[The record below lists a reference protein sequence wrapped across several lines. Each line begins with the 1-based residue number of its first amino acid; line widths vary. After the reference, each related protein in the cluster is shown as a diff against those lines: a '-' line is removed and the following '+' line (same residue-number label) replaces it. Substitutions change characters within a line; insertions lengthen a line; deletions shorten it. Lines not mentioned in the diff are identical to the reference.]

1 MPATYSDRIN
11 GLETSVAIKVPAR
24 AATTGNIALSGEQT
38 IDGVAVVAGDRVL
51 VLEQTNPVDN
61 GVWVVGTGSWSRP
74 EDMNGARD
82 IVEGTQIYVVEGDTL
97 ASFQFSLDTVD
108 PVIGVT
114 GLVFSAVGRI
124 SSPYIARLGDVL
136 HLRDFSPVDQSLDN
150 VTALQAFAAAAAGG
164 EHKEA
169 ILPAGEWRSS
179 APLTF
184 DFAEGEQC
192 VVSGASPDVTD
203 LIFPDGTNGIIANI
217 AHDTR
222 NDGATF
228 VLRDLAIVAGG
239 DVVGDAITLNGTRTA
254 GKTTRGFDSRGVYIK
269 GETSSL
275 GWLNG
280 LIADDIAEMVL
291 DNWKWLGKN
300 GDKTSAPIL
309 ISGGNS
315 PTEHK
320 INGFIANNFDTA
332 IEITGTVEGTN
343 IDQATLV
350 SGIRGVD
357 HNTTGEEP
365 LLALTNSHINT
376 VEYGAL
382 MRLTN
387 QSIVSGNLFYQDSGV
402 PGGFAGTDWAGIQL
416 TDGDHNAFFGN
427 VFHAW
432 NALTNR
438 YGINILAGSSNSISG
453 NIYRGFSAPTPMTRG
468 LYVNSAGNVIGKET
482 FENVTT
488 PRSIVAGNSVN
499 DADSLVSEQYAG
511 DLDALAGADAGVSV
525 RLTTTGATNL
535 PSGVNVVG
543 NAVVTRVF
551 DSATAYQELYA
562 VNGDRGA
569 YVRRKNSSAWV
580 PWQKSIVGTSTGW
593 AAATGTATRTTFAT
607 GSVTLPQLAERVKA
621 LIDDLTTRGV
631 IGS

>member
-1 MPATYSDRIN
+1 MPTSPYPAKPAGDVTSVSTIADANSVLVEVDTALRRIPFSDFQQLTYNRIN
-11 GLETSVAIKVPAR
+11 DEI
-24 AATTGNIALSGEQT
+24 
-38 IDGVAVVAGDRVL
+38 
-51 VLEQTNPVDN
+51 
-61 GVWVVGTGSWSRP
+61 
-74 EDMNGARD
+74 
-82 IVEGTQIYVVEGDTL
+82 
-97 ASFQFSLDTVD
+97 
-108 PVIGVT
+108 
-114 GLVFSAVGRI
+114 
-124 SSPYIARLGDVL
+124 
-136 HLRDFSPVDQSLDN
+136 HLRDFDPVDQSLDN

-184 DFAEGEQC
+184 NLAEGEQC
-192 VVSGASPDVTD
+192 VVRGAAPDVTD

-217 AHDTR
+217 VHDGR

-228 VLRDLAIVAGG
+228 ILRDMAIVAGG

-254 GKTTRGFDSRGVYIK
+254 GKTTRGFDSRGIYIK
-269 GETSSL
+269 GESSTL
-275 GWLNG
+275 GWANG
-280 LIADDIAEMVL
+280 LIADDVAEMVL
-291 DNWKWLGKN
+291 ESWKWLGKN

-309 ISGGNS
+309 ISGLNS

-320 INGFIANNFDTA
+320 ITGFIAYNFDTA
-332 IEITGTVEGTN
+332 IEITGTSEGIN
-343 IDQATLV
+343 IDKATLV
-350 SGIRGVD
+350 SGLRGVD
-357 HNTTGEEP
+357 HNTTAEEP
-365 LLALTNSHINT
+365 LLTLTNSHINT

-382 MRLTN
+382 LRLAN

-402 PGGFAGTDWAGIQL
+402 PGGFAGTDWVGIQL
-416 TDGDHNAFFGN
+416 NNGDHNSFFGN
-427 VFHAW
+427 TFHSW
-432 NALTNR
+432 DALTNR
-438 YGINILAGSSNSISG
+438 YGINIAAGTDNSISG

-482 FENVTT
+482 FDNVTT

-499 DADSLVSEQYAG
+499 DADSLVSEEYAG
-511 DLDALAGADAGVSV
+511 DLDSLAGADAGVSV

-535 PSGVNVVG
+535 PSGANVVG

-551 DSATAYQELYA
+551 NTNTAYQELYA
-562 VNGDRGA
+562 INGDRGA
-569 YVRRKNSSAWV
+569 YVRRKNSGSWV
-580 PWQKSIVGTSTGW
+580 PWQKSVVGTSTGW